1 MRILIIKTS
10 SLGDIVNALPV
21 LNYLRLAALPNCQA
35 DWVVEEQFRDVL
47 EGNPLIS
54 MIHTVRTKIW
64 RKHPLA
70 AQTRREI
77 RELKRAMHDRGYD
90 LAFDIQGNLKSGLIT
105 SICGAPAITG
115 FLRPDLQE
123 SINALFTTCR
133 IPLMPEDRH
142 VTEKYLRIVSAPFNR
157 NFHEMKL
164 SSDIFTSPENDALA
178 EALLAPLRN
187 GPLLLFHYGTTWQ
200 TKFWSREGWIAL
212 SRLVIECYPTATVL
226 FSWGNRGELQVASE
240 LAAQIG
246 PKARVL
252 ERYDL
257 KGFAAILKKVDVV
270 VGGDTGPVHLA
281 AAVGTPTVSFYRS
294 SDSDGSGPRGPRHVV
309 IQSPL
314 ACTRCFRT
322 NCTKNDEC
330 QASITAKAL
339 FDGVHRLLESQTTR
353 T

>member
-21 LNYLRLAALPNCQA
+21 LDYLRQPALPDCRV

-54 MIHTVRTKIW
+54 MIHTVHTKIW
-64 RKHPLA
+64 RKHPLT
-70 AQTRREI
+70 AQTRHEI
-77 RELKRAMHDRGYD
+77 GELKRAMHERCYD
-90 LAFDIQGNLKSGLIT
+90 LAFDIQGNLKSGLIARL
-105 SICGAPAITG
+105 CGAPVVTG
-115 FLRPDLQE
+115 FTRPDLQE
-123 SINALFTTCR
+123 SINILFTTCR
-133 IPLMPEDRH
+133 IPLMHEDRH
-142 VTEKYLRIVSAPFNR
+142 VTEKYLRIVSAPFNQSFR
-157 NFHEMKL
+157 EMKL
-164 SSDIFTSPENDALA
+164 SSDIFTSSENDARV
-178 EALLAPLRN
+178 EALLTPLRN
-187 GPLLLFHYGTTWQ
+187 GPLFLFHYGTTWQ

-212 SRLVIECYPTATVL
+212 SKLAIEHYPDATIL
-226 FSWGNRGELQVASE
+226 FSWGNSSELEAVSE

-246 PKARVL
+246 SKARVL

-257 KGFAAILKKVDVV
+257 KGFAAILKKVDIV

-281 AAVGTPTVSFYRS
+281 AAIGTPTVSFYRS

-322 NCTKNDEC
+322 RCARDAEC
-330 QASITAKAL
+330 RASITAEAL
-339 FDGVHRLLESQTTR
+339 FEGVQKLLGRYTT
-353 T
+353 